1 MHTNLRPFST
11 AGIALVGATAIAMT
25 PVAAVTAPPDVKVA
39 NPAVQLSAAID
50 PITPW
55 LAVFDNAE
63 VNLANLADAWLTAP
77 APVLQQVIANQ
88 IGYLSQ
94 LPDFPAIIGQVA
106 ANLEAAVKAPFAI
119 DLSTLENTNPLL
131 NHRSL
136 FNILA
141 SLGDE
146 SPIPAALQPL
156 IDFSTTYTSGVLLG
170 LVGPVISPILA
181 LAASVSAVAENLGGE
196 TPDFQAAV
204 NTLINTPAAMADAF
218 LNGGQSL
225 DLTPVLDALGLDL
238 DPAPGT
244 DVTNVGITFGG
255 LLSPGGSI
263 FNALDFDITI
273 GGRIKVNIPGQGPG
287 AIGSLIGLGQ
297 AVAKA
302 IGWDGTGNPLAP
314 PLKTPETSSTETL
327 KATPAQANDIPLRA
341 SRTVTLDTPTRS
353 ATTALAAVKQAAA
366 PAAAADESSGKDV
379 ASSEDPTA
387 TEKASDDTATKAS
400 DKAADT
406 TSETKSET
414 KPGPKRKD
422 LANRITSRIKSA
434 SERTNPASSK
444 LRHAPK
450 KSSAAK
456 AGSGKRAGTGTA
468 KSSGGKSDN

>member
-1 MHTNLRPFST
+1 MHTNLRPNLRPFAT
-11 AGIALVGATAIAMT
+11 ASIALVGATAIAMT
-25 PVAAVTAPPDVKVA
+25 PVAALTAPPDIKVA

-55 LAVFDNAE
+55 LEVFNNAE

-94 LPDFPAIIGQVA
+94 LPDFPAIIGQMA
-106 ANLEAAVKAPFAI
+106 TNLEAAVKAPFAI
-119 DLSTLENTNPLL
+119 DLSTLESTNRLL
-131 NHRSL
+131 SHRSL
-136 FNILA
+136 FTILQA
-141 SLGDE
+141 LGDE

-156 IDFSTTYTSGVLLG
+156 IDFSTTYTSGILLG
-170 LVGPVISPILA
+170 LVGPVISPVLA
-181 LAASVSAVAENLGGE
+181 LAASVSAIAENLGGE

-204 NTLINTPAAMADAF
+204 STLINTPAAMADAF

-238 DPAPGT
+238 DPGPGT

-273 GGRIKVNIPGQGPG
+273 ANVIKVNIPGQGPG

-314 PLKTPETSSTETL
+314 PLKTPETSSAETPTAAL
-327 KATPAQANDIPLRA
+327 AQANDIAPRA
-341 SRTVTLDTPTRS
+341 SRTVTLDAPARS
-353 ATTALAAVKQAAA
+353 VTAADKVLAESASSGTTAALAAVKEAAA
-366 PAAAADESSGKDV
+366 PVEQASSPVEAADESTGKE
-379 ASSEDPTA
+379 A
-387 TEKASDDTATKAS
+387 TATKAS
-400 DKAADT
+400 E
-406 TSETKSET
+406 TS
-414 KPGPKRKD
+414 PQPKRRD

-434 SERTNPASSK
+434 SERTGASSSK

-450 KSSAAK
+450 KSAAAK
-456 AGSGKRAGTGTA
+456 AGAGTRSGTGTA